1 MLPRARSLIGFL
13 HSLSPFKVSMLSIRK
28 TGIAAVAAGS
38 LLIGANPASALTTPL
53 INPGAVLPLS
63 PAPSAGLSALGFN
76 QTNFPAIWAAAPS
89 GSTPQLTDV
98 RIFTRG
104 RIAGSFTIENYNPNT
119 AIPVNSPALSF
130 KENANGMNSADL
142 PTTNTTGIVPKAT
155 VTTSTT
161 NDFTNPGGTP
171 PGTPPASS
179 CATGWQAGTYFP
191 NGVPPFIPPNTQ
203 IWNCTTTTTTP
214 GQQAF
219 TINPSSALTS
229 TNWSLIGG
237 GNINGIASSFWS
249 GNTISIPSFISLTF
263 PSFAPSARSATFT
276 LDGTAANNYLDY
288 SYTYVQNQVPAPL
301 PVLGAGLA
309 FSFSR
314 RLRRRIK
321 SSATLA
327 S

>member
-1 MLPRARSLIGFL
+1 
-13 HSLSPFKVSMLSIRK
+13 MLSIRK

-53 INPGAVLPLS
+53 LNPNAVLPLT
-63 PAPSAGLSALGFN
+63 PASTLLNAKGFN
-76 QTNFPAIWAAAPS
+76 QANFPAIWSAAPS

-104 RIAGSFTIENYNPNT
+104 RIAGSFTVENYNPNA
-119 AIPVNSPALSF
+119 AIPVNSPALTF
-130 KENANGMNSADL
+130 KENVNGMNTADL
-142 PTTNTTGIVPKAT
+142 ATTNTTGAVPAAT
-155 VTTSTT
+155 TTTIPPQSVVSA
-161 NDFTNPGGTP
+161 TNPGPAPTSPACPDGWTSSAIGP
-171 PGTPPASS
+171 FPGIGYFVTWSCSS
-179 CATGWQAGTYFP
+179 
-191 NGVPPFIPPNTQ
+191 VI
-203 IWNCTTTTTTP
+203 TTP
-214 GQQAF
+214 GMQSF
-219 TINPSSALTS
+219 TINPTSSLTS

-249 GNTISIPSFISLTF
+249 GNTISIPSFVSLAF
-263 PSFAPSARSATFT
+263 PSLAPINRSATFT
-276 LDGTAANNYLDY
+276 LDGTASNNYLDY
-288 SYTYVQNQVPAPL
+288 SYSYVQNQVPTPL

>member
-1 MLPRARSLIGFL
+1 
-13 HSLSPFKVSMLSIRK
+13 MLSIRK

-53 INPGAVLPLS
+53 INPGAVLPLA
-63 PAPSAGLSALGFN
+63 PAPSVGLNAKGFN
-76 QTNFPAIWAAAPS
+76 QANFPAIWSAAPL

-104 RIAGSFTIENYNPNT
+104 TLAGSFTVENYNPN
-119 AIPVNSPALSF
+119 AVIPVTSPALTF
-130 KENANGMNSADL
+130 KENVNGMNTADL
-142 PTTNTTGIVPKAT
+142 ATTNSTGNVPKAT
-155 VTTSTT
+155 VTSIPGQSVTSP
-161 NDFTNPGGTP
+161 TNPGPAPTSPACPDGWTSSAIGP
-171 PGTPPASS
+171 FPGI
-179 CATGWQAGTYFP
+179 GYF
-191 NGVPPFIPPNTQ
+191 VT
-203 IWNCTTTTTTP
+203 WNCASTTTTP
-214 GQQAF
+214 GMQSF
-219 TINPSSALTS
+219 TINPTSAVTS

-237 GNINGIASSFWS
+237 GNNNGIASSFWS

-263 PSFAPSARSATFT
+263 PTLAPISRNATFT
-276 LDGTAANNYLDY
+276 LDGTPANNYLDY

>member
-1 MLPRARSLIGFL
+1 
-13 HSLSPFKVSMLSIRK
+13 MLSIRK

-38 LLIGANPASALTTPL
+38 LLIGASPASALTTPIL
-53 INPGAVLPLS
+53 NPSAVLPLA
-63 PAPSAGLSALGFN
+63 PASTGLSAKGFN
-76 QTNFPAIWAAAPS
+76 QANFPAIWSAAPS

-104 RIAGSFTIENYNPNT
+104 RLAGSFTVENYNPNT
-119 AIPVNSPALSF
+119 ALPVNSPALSF

-142 PTTNTTGIVPKAT
+142 ATTNTTGVVPAAT
-155 VTTSTT
+155 VTSIPGQFFPSTGPSGPPTSPSCPAGW
-161 NDFTNPGGTP
+161 NPTP
-171 PGTPPASS
+171 
-179 CATGWQAGTYFP
+179 F
-191 NGVPPFIPPNTQ
+191 PPFGVL
-203 IWNCTTTTTTP
+203 WNCDSTTTTP
-214 GQQAF
+214 GMQSF
-219 TINPSSALTS
+219 TINPTSSLTS

-249 GNTISIPSFISLTF
+249 GNTVSIPSFISLTF
-263 PSFAPSARSATFT
+263 PSFAPIARSATFT
-276 LDGTAANNYLDY
+276 LDGSASNNYLDY
-288 SYTYVQNQVPAPL
+288 SYTYVQNQVPTPL

>member
-1 MLPRARSLIGFL
+1 
-13 HSLSPFKVSMLSIRK
+13 MLSIRK

-53 INPGAVLPLS
+53 LNSNAVLPLA
-63 PAPSAGLSALGFN
+63 PASTGLNAKGFN
-76 QTNFPAIWAAAPS
+76 QANFPAIWSAAPS

-104 RIAGSFTIENYNPNT
+104 RLAGSFTVENYNPNT
-119 AIPVNSPALSF
+119 ALPVNSPALSF

-142 PTTNTTGIVPKAT
+142 ATTNTTGVVPAAT
-155 VTTSTT
+155 VTSIPGQFFPSTGPSGPPTSPSCPAGW
-161 NDFTNPGGTP
+161 NPTP
-171 PGTPPASS
+171 
-179 CATGWQAGTYFP
+179 F
-191 NGVPPFIPPNTQ
+191 PPFGVL
-203 IWNCTTTTTTP
+203 WNCATTTTTP
-214 GQQAF
+214 GMQSF
-219 TINPSSALTS
+219 TINPTSSLTS

-263 PSFAPSARSATFT
+263 PSFAPIARSATFT
-276 LDGTAANNYLDY
+276 LDGSASNNYLEY
-288 SYTYVQNQVPAPL
+288 SYNYVQNQVPTPL

>member
-1 MLPRARSLIGFL
+1 
-13 HSLSPFKVSMLSIRK
+13 MLSIRK

-53 INPGAVLPLS
+53 INSNAVLPLA
-63 PAPSAGLSALGFN
+63 PASTGLNAKGFN
-76 QTNFPAIWAAAPS
+76 QANFPAIWSAAPS

-104 RIAGSFTIENYNPNT
+104 RLAGSFTVENYNPNT
-119 AIPVNSPALSF
+119 ALPVNSPALSF

-142 PTTNTTGIVPKAT
+142 ATTNTTGVVPAAT
-155 VTTSTT
+155 VTSIPGQFFPSTGPSGPPTSPSCPAGW
-161 NDFTNPGGTP
+161 NPTP
-171 PGTPPASS
+171 
-179 CATGWQAGTYFP
+179 F
-191 NGVPPFIPPNTQ
+191 PPFGVL
-203 IWNCTTTTTTP
+203 WNCATTTTTP
-214 GQQAF
+214 GMQSF
-219 TINPSSALTS
+219 TINPTSSLTS

-263 PSFAPSARSATFT
+263 PSFAPIARSATFT
-276 LDGTAANNYLDY
+276 LDGSASNNYLEY
-288 SYTYVQNQVPAPL
+288 SYNYVQNQVPTPL

>member
-1 MLPRARSLIGFL
+1 
-13 HSLSPFKVSMLSIRK
+13 MLSIRK

-38 LLIGANPASALTTPL
+38 LLIGANPASALTTPIL
-53 INPGAVLPLS
+53 NPSAVLPLA
-63 PAPSAGLSALGFN
+63 PASTGLSAKGFN
-76 QTNFPAIWAAAPS
+76 QANFPAIWSAAPS

-104 RIAGSFTIENYNPNT
+104 RLAGSFTVENYNPNT
-119 AIPVNSPALSF
+119 ALPVNSPALSF

-142 PTTNTTGIVPKAT
+142 ATTNTTGVVPAAT
-155 VTTSTT
+155 VTSIPGQFFPSTGPSGPPTSPSCPAGW
-161 NDFTNPGGTP
+161 NPTP
-171 PGTPPASS
+171 
-179 CATGWQAGTYFP
+179 F
-191 NGVPPFIPPNTQ
+191 PPFGVL
-203 IWNCTTTTTTP
+203 WNCDSTTTTP
-214 GQQAF
+214 GMQSF
-219 TINPSSALTS
+219 TINPTSSLTS

-249 GNTISIPSFISLTF
+249 GNTVSIPSFISLTF
-263 PSFAPSARSATFT
+263 PSFAPIARSATFT
-276 LDGTAANNYLDY
+276 LDGSASNNYLDY
-288 SYTYVQNQVPAPL
+288 SYTYVQNQVPTPL

>member
-1 MLPRARSLIGFL
+1 
-13 HSLSPFKVSMLSIRK
+13 MLSIRK

-53 INPGAVLPLS
+53 INSNAVLPLA
-63 PAPSAGLSALGFN
+63 PASTGLNAKGFN
-76 QTNFPAIWAAAPS
+76 QANFPAIWSAAPS

-104 RIAGSFTIENYNPNT
+104 RLAGSFTVENYNPNT
-119 AIPVNSPALSF
+119 ALPVNSPALSF

-142 PTTNTTGIVPKAT
+142 ATTNTTGVVPAAT
-155 VTTSTT
+155 VTSIPGQFFPSTGPSGPPTSPSCPAGW
-161 NDFTNPGGTP
+161 NPTP
-171 PGTPPASS
+171 
-179 CATGWQAGTYFP
+179 F
-191 NGVPPFIPPNTQ
+191 PPFGVL
-203 IWNCTTTTTTP
+203 WNCATTTTTP
-214 GQQAF
+214 GMQSFA
-219 TINPSSALTS
+219 INPTSSLTS

-263 PSFAPSARSATFT
+263 PSFAPIARSATFT
-276 LDGTAANNYLDY
+276 LDGSASNNYLEY
-288 SYTYVQNQVPAPL
+288 SYNYVQNQVPTPL

>member
-1 MLPRARSLIGFL
+1 
-13 HSLSPFKVSMLSIRK
+13 MLSIRK

-38 LLIGANPASALTTPL
+38 LLIGASPASALTTPIL
-53 INPGAVLPLS
+53 NPSAVLPLA
-63 PAPSAGLSALGFN
+63 PASTGLSAKGFN
-76 QTNFPAIWAAAPS
+76 QANFPAIWSAAPS

-104 RIAGSFTIENYNPNT
+104 RLAGSFTVENYNPNT
-119 AIPVNSPALSF
+119 ALPVNSPALSF

-142 PTTNTTGIVPKAT
+142 ATTNTTGNVPAAT
-155 VTTSTT
+155 VTSIPGQFFPSTGPSGPPTSPSCPAGW
-161 NDFTNPGGTP
+161 NPTP
-171 PGTPPASS
+171 
-179 CATGWQAGTYFP
+179 F
-191 NGVPPFIPPNTQ
+191 PPFGVL
-203 IWNCTTTTTTP
+203 WNCDSTTTTP
-214 GQQAF
+214 GMQSF
-219 TINPSSALTS
+219 TINPTSSLTS

-249 GNTISIPSFISLTF
+249 GNTVSIPSFISLTF
-263 PSFAPSARSATFT
+263 PSFAPIARSATFT
-276 LDGTAANNYLDY
+276 LDGSASNNYLDY
-288 SYTYVQNQVPAPL
+288 SYTYVQNQVPTPL

>member
-1 MLPRARSLIGFL
+1 
-13 HSLSPFKVSMLSIRK
+13 MLSIRK

-53 INPGAVLPLS
+53 INPSAVLPLA
-63 PAPSAGLSALGFN
+63 PASTGLNAKGFN
-76 QTNFPAIWAAAPS
+76 QANFPAIWSAAPS

-104 RIAGSFTIENYNPNT
+104 KLAGSFTVENYNPNT
-119 AIPVNSPALSF
+119 ALPVNSPALSF

-142 PTTNTTGIVPKAT
+142 PTTNTTGVVPAAT
-155 VTTSTT
+155 VTSIPGQFFPSTGPSGPPTSPSCPVGW
-161 NDFTNPGGTP
+161 NPT
-171 PGTPPASS
+171 A
-179 CATGWQAGTYFP
+179 F
-191 NGVPPFIPPNTQ
+191 PPFGVL
-203 IWNCTTTTTTP
+203 WNCSTTTTTP
-214 GQQAF
+214 GMQSF
-219 TINPSSALTS
+219 TINPTSSLTS

-263 PSFAPSARSATFT
+263 PSFAPIARSATFT
-276 LDGTAANNYLDY
+276 LDGTASNNYLDY
-288 SYTYVQNQVPAPL
+288 SYSYVQNQVPTPL

>member
-1 MLPRARSLIGFL
+1 
-13 HSLSPFKVSMLSIRK
+13 MLSIRK
-28 TGIAAVAAGS
+28 TGIAAVTVSS

-53 INPGAVLPLS
+53 LNPNAVLPLT
-63 PAPSAGLSALGFN
+63 PASTGLNAKGFN
-76 QTNFPAIWAAAPS
+76 QVNFPAIWAAAPS

-98 RIFTRG
+98 RLFTSG
-104 RIAGSFTIENYNPNT
+104 RLAGSFTVENYNPNAT
-119 AIPVNSPALSF
+119 IPVSSPALTF
-130 KENANGMNSADL
+130 KEYSNGLNSSDFAA
-142 PTTNTTGIVPKAT
+142 TNSTGNVPAAT
-155 VTTSTT
+155 VTSIPGQFFPSTGPSGPPTS
-161 NDFTNPGGTP
+161 PSCPAGWKATP
-171 PGTPPASS
+171 FPPA
-179 CATGWQAGTYFP
+179 
-191 NGVPPFIPPNTQ
+191 GVL
-203 IWNCTTTTTTP
+203 WNCSSTTTTP
-214 GQQAF
+214 GLRSF
-219 TINPSSALTS
+219 TINPTSSLTS

-263 PSFAPSARSATFT
+263 PSFAPIARSATFT
-276 LDGTAANNYLDY
+276 LDGTASNNYLDY
-288 SYTYVQNQVPAPL
+288 SYSYVQNQVPTPL

>member
-1 MLPRARSLIGFL
+1 
-13 HSLSPFKVSMLSIRK
+13 MLSIRK

-53 INPGAVLPLS
+53 INPSAVLPLA
-63 PAPSAGLSALGFN
+63 PASTGLNAKGFN
-76 QTNFPAIWAAAPS
+76 QANFPAIWSAAPS

-104 RIAGSFTIENYNPNT
+104 RLAGSFTVENYNPNT
-119 AIPVNSPALSF
+119 ALPVNSPALSF

-142 PTTNTTGIVPKAT
+142 ATTNTTGVVPAAT
-155 VTTSTT
+155 VTSIPGQFFPSTGPSGPPTSPSCPAGW
-161 NDFTNPGGTP
+161 NPT
-171 PGTPPASS
+171 A
-179 CATGWQAGTYFP
+179 F
-191 NGVPPFIPPNTQ
+191 PPFGVL
-203 IWNCTTTTTTP
+203 WNCSTTTTTP
-214 GQQAF
+214 GMQSF
-219 TINPSSALTS
+219 TINPTSSLTS

-263 PSFAPSARSATFT
+263 PSFAPIARSATFT
-276 LDGTAANNYLDY
+276 LDGTASNNYLDY
-288 SYTYVQNQVPAPL
+288 SYSYVQNQVPTPL